1 MKKFYSCRYDKTF
14 KEVFL
19 NSKNE
24 DLLESLLEDIL
35 KVKIEIKK
43 ILPTEL
49 ITGNNII
56 KSKRV
61 DALILATNK
70 KIEIEINA
78 SINEYVYIRNT
89 AYICNIYST
98 NALVG
103 DSYNKD
109 IDIIQINL
117 TWGLDYEE
125 SKREFRI
132 SDKNGN
138 VYVKNLLIMEINMEY
153 YKKIWYSKDEKKIK
167 ENELLVMLDLNE
179 GELKKM
185 PKSDKISEKY
195 VESVTILNNDP
206 FFQEYMSHEEDQR
219 KMQNSLIKK
228 AEDSGYK
235 KGIKLGEEKGKEE
248 GLKLGEEK
256 GKEQEKIKM
265 IEKMLNEEIDIN
277 TISKVANLPIEKINE
292 IKKIINN

>member
-1 MKKFYSCRYDKTF
+1 MKKFYSCRYDRTF

-24 DLLESLLEDIL
+24 DLLKALLEDIL

-49 ITGNNII
+49 IVGNNII

-78 SINEYVYIRNT
+78 SINEYVYIRNM
-89 AYICNIYST
+89 AYICNVYST

-103 DSYNKD
+103 DSYNQD

-132 SDKNGN
+132 IDKNGN

-195 VESVTILNNDP
+195 IESVTIVNNDP
-206 FFQEYMSHEEDQR
+206 FFQEYMSQEADQR
-219 KMQNSLIKK
+219 KMQNSLIRE
-228 AEDSGYK
+228 AEDSGYE
-235 KGIKLGEEKGKEE
+235 KGIKLGEEKG
-248 GLKLGEEK
+248 LKLLEK
-256 GKEQEKIKM
+256 EKIAIAKSLIKSGM
-265 IEKMLNEEIDIN
+265 NLEEISKHTQIDI
-277 TISKVANLPIEKINE
+277 KEL
-292 IKKIINN
+292 KKLTKNNC

>member
-19 NSKNE
+19 NPKNE

-49 ITGNNII
+49 IVGNNII

-61 DALILATNK
+61 DALILAANK

-138 VYVKNLLIMEINMEY
+138 VYIKNLLIIEINMEY

-219 KMQNSLIKK
+219 KMQNSLIRE
-228 AEDSGYK
+228 AEGTGYE
-235 KGIKLGEEKGKEE
+235 KGIKLGEEKG
-248 GLKLGEEK
+248 LKLGQ
-256 GKEQEKIKM
+256 EQEKICIAKRL
-265 IEKMLNEEIDIN
+265 LNMHMNKEDIIKATGLTLEEIN
-277 TISKVANLPIEKINE
+277 
-292 IKKIINN
+292 KIIIT

>member
-1 MKKFYSCRYDKTF
+1 MKKFYSCRYDKIF

-19 NSKNE
+19 NPKNE
-24 DLLESLLEDIL
+24 DLLKALLEDIL

-61 DALILATNK
+61 DALILAINK

-78 SINEYVYIRNT
+78 STNEYVYIRNM
-89 AYICNIYST
+89 AYICNIYSI

-103 DSYNKD
+103 DSYN
-109 IDIIQINL
+109 DIIQINL

-132 SDKNGN
+132 IDKNGN

-195 VESVTILNNDP
+195 VESVTKVNNDP
-206 FFQEYMSHEEDQR
+206 FFQEYMSQEEDQR
-219 KMQNSLIKK
+219 KMQNSLIRE
-228 AEDSGYK
+228 AEDTGYE
-235 KGIKLGEEKGKEE
+235 KGIKFGEEKG
-248 GLKLGEEK
+248 LKLLEK
-256 GKEQEKIKM
+256 EKIDIAKSLIQSGM
-265 IEKMLNEEIDIN
+265 SLEDISRHTKIDI
-277 TISKVANLPIEKINE
+277 SKL
-292 IKKIINN
+292 KKMR